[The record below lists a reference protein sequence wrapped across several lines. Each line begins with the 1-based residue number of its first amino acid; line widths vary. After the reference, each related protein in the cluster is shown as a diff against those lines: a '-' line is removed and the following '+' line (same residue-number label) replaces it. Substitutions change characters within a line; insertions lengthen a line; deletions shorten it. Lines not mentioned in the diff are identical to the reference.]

1 MSMNEKLLL
10 IDGHS
15 IVNRAFYGVPPLT
28 NSEGLH
34 TNAIYGFLNIF
45 FAAYAKVKP
54 SYVIVAFD
62 LPQKT
67 FRHEMFPDYKGTR
80 KGMPDELHEQVPVL
94 KEVLKSMRIRTAEL
108 PGYEADDVLGTYAK
122 RAEAAGLDVVVL
134 SGDRDLLQLASDHI
148 MIAIPKTKSGGTE
161 IESYFADD
169 VKAKYQVTPSEF
181 IDLKALMGDSSD
193 NIPGIPGIGEKTATN
208 IIVQFGSLEN
218 AYAHVDEIKPNRA
231 QNNLR
236 EFIEQGRMSRVLAEI
251 NIDIPVEM
259 DFHEAKVESE
269 TEFYNED
276 SYEMYKK
283 LELKKLLE
291 RFDMKDISGSSD
303 LEFDARDA
311 EELEALLEELAG
323 MSKQQVP
330 AIGLYLDESGTICA
344 VTYEKDGEQKT
355 SVFCGTIPNLLPL
368 LKSGREIYVF
378 GLKKMLHA
386 MDKNQAADSADK
398 EASQLQFDFAAM
410 TNLTEKATAADSGA
424 SAKAAANDGAADG
437 ALNYDDFKQVYDLEI
452 MAYLL
457 DPSKS
462 TYTYDAVYQDMT
474 GAMVPSKEELIGK
487 LSIKEAVGKE
497 EKKNEALRV
506 AALSAFCAAGA
517 FPKAKEK
524 VEEAGMWE
532 LLTDMEMPLAFSLY
546 NMERVGICV
555 KKEILSDYS
564 DELGKSIAQ
573 LEQEIYAEAGEEFNI
588 NSPKQLGVI
597 LFEKLKLPHGKK
609 TKTGYSTSADVLEK
623 LADEFPFVNRILEY
637 RQAAKLKSTY
647 ADGLVN
653 FISDDGR
660 IHGTFNQT
668 ITATGRISSTEPN
681 LQNIPI
687 RNELGQGIR
696 KALVANEG
704 CVFLDADYSQ
714 IELRLLAHLS
724 GDENLIEA
732 YKSDADIHKI
742 TASKVFH
749 TPLDEVTKEQRRNA
763 KAVNFGIVYG
773 ISSFGLSQDL
783 SISRKEAGEYIKQYF
798 ATYPKV
804 KEFLDR
810 TVRQAKMDGYTTTM
824 FARRRPIPEL
834 ASSNFMQRAFG
845 ERAAMNAPIQ
855 GTAADIIKIAM
866 IRVEKALREAGV
878 DARIVLQ
885 VHDELLV
892 ESAAA
897 DAARVAEIL
906 KAEMTGAADV
916 KVPLEV
922 EVNEGA
928 DWLEAH

>member
-1 MSMNEKLLL
+1 MKEKLLL

-15 IVNRAFYGVPPLT
+15 IVNRAFYGVPNLT

-45 FAAYAKVKP
+45 FNAYAKVKP
-54 SYVIVAFD
+54 NYVIVAFD

-67 FRHEMFPDYKGTR
+67 FRHEMYAEYKGTR

-94 KEVLKSMRIRTAEL
+94 KDVLKSMNIKTAEL

-122 RAEAAGLDVVVL
+122 TAEADGLDVVVL
-134 SGDRDLLQLASDHI
+134 SGDRDLLQLATDNI
-148 MIAIPKTKSGGTE
+148 MIAIPKTKMGGTE
-161 IESYFADD
+161 IEFYYAKD
-169 VKAKYQVTPSEF
+169 VKERYSVTPEEF

-218 AYAHVDEIKPNRA
+218 AYAHVEEITPNRA
-231 QNNLR
+231 KNNLK

-251 NIDIPVEM
+251 NVKSPVEM
-259 DFHEAKVESE
+259 DFHEAKIENE
-269 TEFYNED
+269 QEFYNED
-276 SYEMYKK
+276 SYELYKK

-291 RFDMKDISGSSD
+291 RFDMKDVTGSAELSYEVFDAKDMQAELDQLMEAAKNMGAEGSS
-303 LEFDARDA
+303 
-311 EELEALLEELAG
+311 
-323 MSKQQVP
+323 
-330 AIGLYLDESGTICA
+330 IGLFLDADNSLAAITKEDA
-344 VTYEKDGEQKT
+344 GEVKT
-355 SVFCGTIPNLLPL
+355 KVFEGQIPDLLPL
-368 LKSGREIYVF
+368 LKSGQEVYCF
-378 GLKKMLHA
+378 GLKDLLHSQSSKKQSA
-386 MDKNQAADSADK
+386 NEPADG
-398 EASQLQFDFAAM
+398 QLSFFS
-410 TNLTEKATAADSGA
+410 E
-424 SAKAAANDGAADG
+424 AAATELEKDELNSAAEQYFG
-437 ALNYDDFKQVYDLEI
+437 MASLNSEDFKNVYDLAL

-462 TYTYDAVYQDMT
+462 AYPCDAVSKDYT
-474 GAMVPSKEELIGK
+474 GALVPSKEELVGK
-487 LSIKEAVGKE
+487 ISLKDALGKE
-497 EKKNEALRV
+497 ETREGAVKV
-506 AALSAFCAAGA
+506 AAISSNVAFQA
-517 FPKAKEK
+517 FPKLKKEL
-524 VEEAGMWE
+524 EEVDMWH
-532 LLTDMEMPLAFSLY
+532 LLTDMEMPLTISLF
-546 NMERVGICV
+546 NMEIAGIKV
-555 KKEILSDYS
+555 EKAVLNSYSEELADSIAELEKEIY
-564 DELGKSIAQ
+564 E
-573 LEQEIYAEAGEEFNI
+573 EAGEEFNI

-623 LADEFPFVNRILEY
+623 LADEFPFVNKILEY

-653 FISDDGR
+653 FIAEDGR

-696 KALVANEG
+696 KAFVAKEG
-704 CVFLDADYSQ
+704 CIFLDADYSQ

-773 ISSFGLSQDL
+773 ISSFGLSQNIN
-783 SISRKEAGEYIKQYF
+783 ISRKEAGEYIKQYF
-798 ATYPKV
+798 EIYPKV

-810 TVRQAKMDGYTTTM
+810 TVKQAKMDGYTTTM
-824 FARRRPIPEL
+824 FERRRPIPEL

-855 GTAADIIKIAM
+855 GSAADIIKIAM
-866 IRVEKALREAGV
+866 IRVEKALKEADV
-878 DARIVLQ
+878 KARIVLQ

-892 ESAAA
+892 ECAVE
-897 DAARVAEIL
+897 DKNKVKEIIH
-906 KAEMTGAADV
+906 KEMVGAADV

-922 EVNEGA
+922 EVDEGA
-928 DWLEAH
+928 NWFEAH

>member
-1 MSMNEKLLL
+1 MSKEKILL

-15 IVNRAFYGVPPLT
+15 IVNRAFYGVPATMT

-34 TNAIYGFLNIF
+34 TNAIFGFLNIF
-45 FAAYAKVKP
+45 FSAYTIVKP
-54 SYVIVAFD
+54 DYVIVAFD

-67 FRHEMFPDYKGTR
+67 FRHEMYDAYKGTR

-94 KEVLKSMRIRTAEL
+94 KDVLHSMNIKTAEL
-108 PGYEADDVLGTYAK
+108 PGFEADDVLGTYAK
-122 RAEAAGLDVVVL
+122 TAEKEGLDVVVL
-134 SGDRDLLQLASDHI
+134 SGDRDLLQLATDNI

-161 IESYFADD
+161 IERYFAKD
-169 VKAKYQVTPSEF
+169 VKERYQVTPLEF

-218 AYAHVDEIKPNRA
+218 AYAHVEEITPNRA
-231 QNNLR
+231 KNNLK
-236 EFIEQGRMSRVLAEI
+236 EFIDQGRLSRELAEI
-251 NIDIPVEM
+251 NVQSPVEM
-259 DFHEAKVESE
+259 DFHEARIESE
-269 TEFYNED
+269 QVFYND
-276 SYEMYKK
+276 ASYELYKK
-283 LELKKLLE
+283 LDLKKLIG
-291 RFDMKDISGSSD
+291 RFDMKDVQGSSD
-303 LEFDARDA
+303 VHYEVVSAA
-311 EELEALLEELAG
+311 E
-323 MSKQQVP
+323 MSDVIGGLKET
-330 AIGLYLDESGTICA
+330 AAGLYVDESLSLAALSFEEGGEGKTI
-344 VTYEKDGEQKT
+344 VFEGEIPDLKEYLTSEKE
-355 SVFCGTIPNLLPL
+355 V
-368 LKSGREIYVF
+368 YVF
-378 GLKKMLHA
+378 GLKNLLHSLYA
-386 MDKNQAADSADK
+386 KYAEKNPFLRWP
-398 EASQLQFDFAAM
+398 E
-410 TNLTEKATAADSGA
+410 
-424 SAKAAANDGAADG
+424 
-437 ALNYDDFKQVYDLEI
+437 ALNSSDYEKVYDLEI
-452 MAYLL
+452 MSYLI

-462 TYTYDAVYQDMT
+462 AYPYDAVCKDQT
-474 GAMVPSKEELIGK
+474 GELIPSKEELLGK
-487 LSIKEAVGKE
+487 LSVKEALLDE
-497 EKKNEALRV
+497 EKKCEAYKM
-506 AALSAFCAAGA
+506 AALAAYSAYKS
-517 FPKAKEK
+517 FPKLKISLTEMD
-524 VEEAGMWE
+524 MWQ
-532 LLTDMEMPLAFSLY
+532 LFTDMEMPLAISLF
-546 NMERVGICV
+546 NMEIAGIRVEKEVLDSYSKELSASIAELE
-555 KKEILSDYS
+555 KEIY
-564 DELGKSIAQ
+564 E
-573 LEQEIYAEAGEEFNI
+573 EAGEEFNI

-647 ADGLVN
+647 ADGLVA
-653 FISDDGR
+653 FISEDNR

-696 KALVANEG
+696 KAFVASEG

-749 TPLDEVTKEQRRNA
+749 IPLDEVTKEQRRNA

-804 KEFLDR
+804 KEFLDN
-810 TVRQAKMDGYTTTM
+810 TVKQAKMDGYTTTM
-824 FARRRPIPEL
+824 FERRRPIPEL

-855 GTAADIIKIAM
+855 GSAADIMKIAM
-866 IRVEKALREAGV
+866 IHVEKALREADV

-892 ESAAA
+892 ECAEK
-897 DAARVAEIL
+897 DAEKVKAIL
-906 KAEMTGAADV
+906 HDEMAKAADV

-922 EVNEGA
+922 EVEEGSN
-928 DWLEAH
+928 WFEAH

>member
-1 MSMNEKLLL
+1 MKEKLLL

-15 IVNRAFYGVPPLT
+15 IVNRAFYGVPATMT

-34 TNAIYGFLNIF
+34 TNAIFGFLNIF
-45 FAAYAKVKP
+45 FSAYTKIKP
-54 SYVIVAFD
+54 DYVIVAFD

-67 FRHEMFPDYKGTR
+67 FRHEMYEAYKGTR

-94 KEVLKSMRIRTAEL
+94 KDVLRSMNIKTAEL
-108 PGYEADDVLGTYAK
+108 AGYEADDVLGTYAK
-122 RAEAAGLDVVVL
+122 TAEKEGLDVVVL
-134 SGDRDLLQLASDHI
+134 SGDRDLLQLATDNI

-161 IESYFADD
+161 IENYFAKD
-169 VKAKYQVTPSEF
+169 VKERYQVTPQEF

-193 NIPGIPGIGEKTATN
+193 NIPGIPGIGEKTATS

-218 AYAHVDEIKPNRA
+218 AYAHVEEITPNRA
-231 QNNLR
+231 KNNLK
-236 EFIEQGRMSRVLAEI
+236 EFIEQGRMSRELAEI
-251 NIDIPVEM
+251 NVNSPVEM
-259 DFHEAKVESE
+259 DFHEARIENELV
-269 TEFYNED
+269 FYND
-276 SYEMYKK
+276 ASYELYKK
-283 LELKKLLE
+283 LDLKKLIG
-291 RFDMKDISGSSD
+291 RFDMKEVQGSS
-303 LEFDARDA
+303 EVGYEVFNAS
-311 EELEALLEELAG
+311 ELPIVLDQLMGKENDVKG
-323 MSKQQVP
+323 
-330 AIGLYLDESGTICA
+330 IGLYADDSLSLAALTFEEGNELRTKVFEGEIPDLRGFLTSG
-344 VTYEKDGEQKT
+344 V
-355 SVFCGTIPNLLPL
+355 S
-368 LKSGREIYVF
+368 IYVF
-378 GLKKMLHA
+378 GLKNLLHSQYERYA
-386 MDKNQAADSADK
+386 EENPFLRWPEALDSK
-398 EASQLQFDFAAM
+398 DFV
-410 TNLTEKATAADSGA
+410 S
-424 SAKAAANDGAADG
+424 
-437 ALNYDDFKQVYDLEI
+437 VYDIEI
-452 MAYLL
+452 MSYLI

-462 TYTYDAVYQDMT
+462 AYPYDVVLKDQT
-474 GAMVPSKEELIGK
+474 GELIPSKEELLGK
-487 LSIKEAVGKE
+487 LSVKETLSDDD
-497 EKKNEALRV
+497 KKSEAYKM
-506 AALSAFCAAGA
+506 AALSSYSAFHS
-517 FPKAKEK
+517 FPKMKESL
-524 VEEAGMWE
+524 EQMNMWK
-532 LLTDMEMPLAFSLY
+532 LLTEMEMPLAISLF
-546 NMERVGICV
+546 NMEIAGIRVEKDVLDSYSKELSASIAELE
-555 KKEILSDYS
+555 KEIY
-564 DELGKSIAQ
+564 E
-573 LEQEIYAEAGEEFNI
+573 EAGEEFNI

-623 LADEFPFVNRILEY
+623 LADEFPFANRILEY

-647 ADGLVN
+647 ADGLVT
-653 FISDDGR
+653 FISEDGR

-696 KALVANEG
+696 KAFVASEG

-810 TVRQAKMDGYTTTM
+810 TVKQAKMDGYTTTM
-824 FARRRPIPEL
+824 FERRRPIPEL

-855 GTAADIIKIAM
+855 GSAADIMKIAM
-866 IRVEKALREAGV
+866 IHVEKALREAEV

-892 ESAAA
+892 ECAKE
-897 DAARVAEIL
+897 DVEKVRGIL
-906 KAEMTGAADV
+906 HDEMAKAADV

-922 EVNEGA
+922 EVDEGGN
-928 DWLEAH
+928 WFEAH

>member
-1 MSMNEKLLL
+1 MTKEKLLL

-15 IVNRAFYGVPPLT
+15 IVNRAFYGVPATMT

-34 TNAIYGFLNIF
+34 TNAIFGFLNIF
-45 FAAYAKVKP
+45 FSAYTKVKP
-54 SYVIVAFD
+54 DYVIVAFD

-67 FRHEMFPDYKGTR
+67 FRHEMYDVYKGTR

-94 KEVLKSMRIRTAEL
+94 KDVLHSMNIKIAEL
-108 PGYEADDVLGTYAK
+108 PGFEADDVLGTYAK
-122 RAEAAGLDVVVL
+122 TAEKEGLDVVVL
-134 SGDRDLLQLASDHI
+134 SGDRDLLQLATDNI

-161 IESYFADD
+161 IECYFAKD
-169 VKAKYQVTPSEF
+169 VKERYQVTPLEF

-218 AYAHVDEIKPNRA
+218 AYAHVEEITPNRA
-231 QNNLR
+231 KNNLK
-236 EFIEQGRMSRVLAEI
+236 EFIDQGRLSRELAEI
-251 NIDIPVEM
+251 NVQSPVEM
-259 DFHEAKVESE
+259 DFHEARIESE
-269 TEFYNED
+269 QVFYND
-276 SYEMYKK
+276 ASYELYKK
-283 LELKKLLE
+283 LDLKKLIG
-291 RFDMKDISGSSD
+291 RFDMKDVQGSSD
-303 LEFDARDA
+303 VHYEVVSAA
-311 EELEALLEELAG
+311 E
-323 MSKQQVP
+323 MSDVIGGLKET
-330 AIGLYLDESGTICA
+330 AAGLYVDESLSLAAVSFEKGSEAKTI
-344 VTYEKDGEQKT
+344 VFEGDIPDLKEYLT
-355 SVFCGTIPNLLPL
+355 SESEV
-368 LKSGREIYVF
+368 YVF
-378 GLKKMLHA
+378 GLKNLLHSLHA
-386 MDKNQAADSADK
+386 KYAEENPFLRWP
-398 EASQLQFDFAAM
+398 E
-410 TNLTEKATAADSGA
+410 
-424 SAKAAANDGAADG
+424 
-437 ALNYDDFKQVYDLEI
+437 ALNSTDYEKVYDLEI
-452 MAYLL
+452 MSYLI

-462 TYTYDAVYQDMT
+462 AYPYDAVCKDQT
-474 GAMVPSKEELIGK
+474 GELIPSKEELLGK
-487 LSIKEAVGKE
+487 LSVKEALLDE
-497 EKKNEALRV
+497 EKKSEAYKM
-506 AALSAFCAAGA
+506 AALASYSAFKS
-517 FPKAKEK
+517 FPKLKISLTEMD
-524 VEEAGMWE
+524 MWQ
-532 LLTDMEMPLAFSLY
+532 LLTDMEMPLAISLF
-546 NMERVGICV
+546 NMEIAGIRVEKEVLDSYSKELSASIAELE
-555 KKEILSDYS
+555 KEIY
-564 DELGKSIAQ
+564 E
-573 LEQEIYAEAGEEFNI
+573 EAGEEFNI

-647 ADGLVN
+647 ADGLVA
-653 FISDDGR
+653 FISEDNR

-696 KALVANEG
+696 KAFVASEG

-749 TPLDEVTKEQRRNA
+749 IPLDEVTKEQRRNA

-804 KEFLDR
+804 KEFLDN
-810 TVRQAKMDGYTTTM
+810 TVKQAKMDGYTTTM
-824 FARRRPIPEL
+824 FERRRPIPEL

-855 GTAADIIKIAM
+855 GSAADIMKLAM
-866 IRVEKALREAGV
+866 IHVEKALREADV

-892 ESAAA
+892 ECAEK
-897 DAARVAEIL
+897 DAEKVKAIL
-906 KAEMTGAADV
+906 HDEMAKAADV

-922 EVNEGA
+922 EVEEGSN
-928 DWLEAH
+928 WFEAH